1 MKVLFTSLI
10 LVTLG
15 MNTATAETLQDCI
28 DTADNSQRL
37 ACYDRIFGHTKSSNS
52 VVSDSYNNSNS
63 TPTYGNPE
71 DTFGAERLNK
81 KETDRADEISGVAKG
96 TYKMIKKG
104 TEITLQNGQVWEV
117 TDSRSFVLNKTDPA
131 LSIEKGIFRA
141 YYLKF
146 SGYNTRLKVK
156 RIK

>member
-52 VVSDSYNNSNS
+52 VVSDSYNSSNS

-71 DTFGAERLNK
+71 DTFGLERKVVASSPENISSAITGKIKHWKPGVSLKLDNGQIW
-81 KETDRADEISGVAKG
+81 EIKSGRKIYYPITNPKV
-96 TYKMIKKG
+96 TIKKASLG
-104 TEITLQNGQVWEV
+104 
-117 TDSRSFVLNKTDPA
+117 SFLMNIEGLN
-131 LSIEKGIFRA
+131 SSF
-141 YYLKF
+141 
-146 SGYNTRLKVK
+146 KVK